1 VTFQQSNAQKSPGYK
16 SRGCSRCKPRVTPRS
31 DSGVNSER
39 DLLRLES
46 GCNTK
51 FHSLPRWRRR
61 MTQFGQ
67 YSKPANGMRLQGLE
81 ALELPPSN
89 EDLDAIAQRRDER
102 HSDEILL
109 AGLSKLNALD
119 YGVGRPPPRNWE
131 SPRRRLTR
139 LWLSVAFSGA
149 RRRAPRRS
157 CRIGTSSLG
166 MNPWPATS
174 S

>member
-1 VTFQQSNAQKSPGYK
+1 
-16 SRGCSRCKPRVTPRS
+16 
-31 DSGVNSER
+31 
-39 DLLRLES
+39 
-46 GCNTK
+46 
-51 FHSLPRWRRR
+51 

-67 YSKPANGMRLQGLE
+67 YPKPANGKRLQGLE
-81 ALELPPSN
+81 AVELPPSN

-109 AGLSKLNALD
+109 AELSKLNALD
-119 YGVGRPPPRNWE
+119 YGK
-131 SPRRRLTR
+131 RRKGAAKKLGITTAT
-139 LWLSVAFSGA
+139 LDKIVAEG
-149 RRRAPRRS
+149 RRAPRRS